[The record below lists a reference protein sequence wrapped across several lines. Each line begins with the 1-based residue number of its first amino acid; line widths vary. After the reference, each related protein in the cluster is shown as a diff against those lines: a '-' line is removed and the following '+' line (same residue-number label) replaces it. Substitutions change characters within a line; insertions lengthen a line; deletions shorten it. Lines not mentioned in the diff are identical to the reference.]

1 MTVADCAGSS
11 SRRGLRVFVR
21 RIGTPG
27 VDAVLRATGIAGLV
41 AIPIIVLV
49 PSASAFVPLVLS
61 TLWLRGPISGF
72 IPVGLE
78 PLLMA
83 YGASYPAWLVTL
95 IAAGASAYAEF
106 VSMHVVRG
114 VVDLPRLASMSNR
127 LQGSR
132 VMRLFERRPLLAIA
146 LTAVSPIPDYIT
158 RSLAAVSRFPIGR
171 YVAADTIGRLPK
183 LFVPAAIG
191 ATLHIPASWLIGT
204 VVGSLALGA
213 LLAFGKWRHMRSR
226 AVIAEPLS

>member
-1 MTVADCAGSS
+1 M
-11 SRRGLRVFVR
+11 RRV
-21 RIGTPG
+21 GTPG
-27 VDAVLRATGIAGLV
+27 VDAVLRATGV
-41 AIPIIVLV
+41 ACLLTIPIVLLV

-83 YGASYPAWLVTL
+83 YGAAYPAWLVTL

-114 VVDLPRLASMSNR
+114 VVGLPQFASMSDR

-132 VMRLFERRPLLAIA
+132 IMRLFERRPLLTIA
-146 LTAVSPIPDYIT
+146 VTAVSPIPDYVT
-158 RSLAAVSRFPIGR
+158 RTLAAVSRFPIAR
-171 YVAADTIGRLPK
+171 YVAADTVGRIPK

-191 ATLHIPASWLIGT
+191 ATLQIPTSWLIGT
-204 VVGSLALGA
+204 VVGSVALGA
-213 LLAFGKWRHMRSR
+213 LLALGRWRHMRSR
-226 AVIAEPLS
+226 AVVAEPSQ